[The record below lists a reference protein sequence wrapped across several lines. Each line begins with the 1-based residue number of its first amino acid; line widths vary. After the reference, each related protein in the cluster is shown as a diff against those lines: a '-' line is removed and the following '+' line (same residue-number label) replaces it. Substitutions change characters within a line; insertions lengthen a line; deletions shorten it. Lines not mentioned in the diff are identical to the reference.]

1 MLEELKELICNYV
14 EVEPEKI
21 TLESKF
27 VDDLGFNSFDF
38 ITLLG
43 EVEEKYNVHVNEEE
57 VLGLATVGDAI
68 EYIEKLRGTK

>member
-43 EVEEKYNVHVNEEE
+43 EVEEKYNVHVDESE
-57 VLGLATVGDAI
+57 VLGLTTVGEAI
-68 EYIEKLRGTK
+68 DYIEKLRGTK

>member
-57 VLGLATVGDAI
+57 VLGLTTVGNAI
-68 EYIEKLRGTK
+68 DYIEKLRGTK

>member
-43 EVEEKYNVHVNEEE
+43 EVEDKYNVHVNEEE

-68 EYIEKLRGTK
+68 EYIEKLRGAK

>member
-43 EVEEKYNVHVNEEE
+43 EVEEKYSVNVNEEE

-68 EYIEKLRGTK
+68 EYIEKLRGKK

>member
-1 MLEELKELICNYV
+1 MLEEIKELISNYV

-43 EVEEKYNVHVNEEE
+43 EVEEKYNIHVDESE

-68 EYIEKLRGTK
+68 EYIEKLRGKK

>member
-21 TLESKF
+21 TLKSKF

-43 EVEEKYNVHVNEEE
+43 EVEEKYGVNVNEEE

-68 EYIEKLRGTK
+68 EYIEKLRGKK

>member
-43 EVEEKYNVHVNEEE
+43 EVEEKYGVNVNEED
-57 VLGLATVGDAI
+57 VLGLATVGEAI
-68 EYIEKLRGTK
+68 EYIEKLRGKK

>member
-43 EVEEKYNVHVNEEE
+43 EVEEKYGVNVNEEE
-57 VLGLATVGDAI
+57 VLGLTTVGDAI
-68 EYIEKLRGTK
+68 EYIEKLRGKK

>member
-21 TLESKF
+21 TLKSKF

-43 EVEEKYNVHVNEEE
+43 EVEEKYGVNVNEEE
-57 VLGLATVGDAI
+57 VLGLTTVGDAI
-68 EYIEKLRGTK
+68 EYIEKLRGKK